1 MKEPHGEGLATH
13 TGPESCVV
21 VRKDGSEALTGEGAG
36 WVLSREKSE
45 PPRERW
51 PLRGADAVPEGG
63 RPHPG
68 RRERETSWNP
78 ARSETPCTL
87 GSSSRGNR
95 EIPCLTVGDGPAARD
110 RNPVGARGR

>member
-13 TGPESCVV
+13 TGRESCVV
-21 VRKDGSEALTGEGAG
+21 VRKDGSEALTGESAG

-63 RPHPG
+63 RPHPV
-68 RRERETSWNP
+68 RRESETTWDP
-78 ARSETPCTL
+78 ARSETPCMHGCTL
-87 GSSSRGNR
+87 HGNR
-95 EIPCLTVGDGPAARD
+95 EIPRLSGASSGADRTGKSEDAR
-110 RNPVGARGR
+110 R